1 MSTRYLSLYDQHEE
15 VTGNSLLNDWFQRVG
30 MVLGGAE
37 HVQFQ
42 QLLQDLSVEDLR
54 SERRQRSCQEL
65 QDGQVDLQRFFQIMK
80 PVPFDPFT

>member
-15 VTGNSLLNDWFQRVG
+15 VTGNSLLDDWFQRVG

-37 HVQFQ
+37 HVQLQ

-54 SERRQRSCQEL
+54 SKRRQGSCQEL
-65 QDGQVDLQRFFQIMK
+65 QHSQVDLQ
-80 PVPFDPFT
+80 